1 MVSQKVKK
9 QVVDYLQRAIV
20 AGQLPPEKK
29 LIETEIAEK
38 LAVSRSPVRSAFKE
52 LADMGLVEMV
62 PNKGAYVAAKSLTPK
77 EYVERLEFLELL
89 LIQFLFYQEKRSEL
103 LNERAL
109 TEILKKIDDYRKQR
123 ALIEEEMLKFFE
135 LLTRDYPNKYYQEV
149 LLQTASDLIRADFKQ
164 LTQKTRPFGQLF
176 LYHYEVF
183 IKHVSENNFPLAR
196 REVRLWINN
205 LKLEIVDQ
213 QDLGDWDKYRKEQD

>member
-109 TEILKKIDDYRKQR
+109 SEILKQIDDYRKQR

>member
-89 LIQFLFYQEKRSEL
+89 LIQFLFYQEKKSEL

-109 TEILKKIDDYRKQR
+109 SEILKKIDDYRKQR

-205 LKLEIVDQ
+205 LKLEVVDQ
-213 QDLGDWDKYRKEQD
+213 QDLGDWDKYRKE